1 MRANKVLTVVIGA
14 GGHAKVVLATLQ
26 EAGFTVD
33 AMLDDDPAKANGVVC
48 GVPVTGGT
56 DTLKKLAGVR
66 ALVAVGDNGRRRE
79 LVARCEGL
87 CAWISVVH
95 PRAYV
100 HNSVRIGR
108 GTVVFAGARIQ
119 PDTVL
124 GEHVIV
130 NTGATVDHDCR
141 IGDFV
146 HIAPGVHLA
155 GGVLVE
161 EGALLGIGSVVLPG
175 LRIGAWAVVGAGAAV
190 VENVPP
196 FTTVVGVPAR
206 PLGKRGG

>member
-1 MRANKVLTVVIGA
+1 MVI
-14 GGHAKVVLATLQ
+14 ATLQ

-33 AMLDDDPAKANGVVC
+33 AVLDDDPAKRNGVVC

-66 ALVAVGDNGRRRE
+66 ALVALGDNGRPRE

-87 CAWISVVH
+87 CEWITAVH

-108 GTVVFAGARIQ
+108 GTVVFAGACIQ
-119 PDTVL
+119 PGTVI

-130 NTGATVDHDCR
+130 NTGATIDHDCR
-141 IGDFV
+141 IGNFV
-146 HIAPGVHLA
+146 HVAPGVHLA
-155 GGVLVE
+155 GGVMVE

-175 LRIGAWAVVGAGAAV
+175 VRIAAWAVVGAGAAV
-190 VENVPP
+190 VEDVPP
-196 FTTVVGVPAR
+196 FTTVIGVPAR
-206 PLGKRGG
+206 PLRKRGG